1 MFQNEINSDQLQI
14 SCQSFQSINAVN
26 EFEFKIK
33 TINNLDCQSKIQAII
48 NDMKKKFQKMK
59 VNYV

>member
-1 MFQNEINSDQLQI
+1 MFHNEINSDQLQI
-14 SCQSFQSINAVN
+14 SCQSFQSINPVN

-33 TINNLDCQSKIQAII
+33 KSNNHDYQSKLQAII

-59 VNYV
+59 VN